1 MRLAIL
7 LSALLLAGAATADD
21 APPPIR
27 SFDIPTLE
35 KLAHDM
41 YAQDQEAWKATD
53 VLLAAHSESELHAGK
68 IHGWIVETVSG
79 NDVVRFIHDGDAGP
93 EFAYDATFTGP
104 GAPALSTPSNRA
116 LSGEERAQY
125 DARVLAL
132 KNASKLCSDVL
143 NTVALEDPERG
154 GWVVWAM
161 SATRTDPNVMI
172 LGGHTRFMISADGK
186 TILRKDALTHDC
198 VNLPKADPSKGTPA
212 GVMITQVVSLV
223 PVETLLFATLTYHE
237 PLLVGTLDGKA
248 WKVDAGRI
256 ASIDMD
262 MPGVDGFA
270 ARALMGLNET
280 CFTIGET
287 PDKKYRDAPTGGV
300 IAATEHDPTFAVP
313 AIANGDK
320 PVSILCNRADLIPAP
335 NDYKVLA
342 AGLTLSIH
350 DEGIGH
356 PSRILV
362 LEMVNGRL
370 QLRMLDGGDLNDPAL
385 QTRLQ
390 ARLNQMQ
397 TALQAAPAKP

>member
-7 LSALLLAGAATADD
+7 LPALLLAGAATAG

-27 SFDIPTLE
+27 SFDIPILE

-68 IHGWIVETVSG
+68 IHGWIVETVG
-79 NDVVRFIHDGDAGP
+79 ENDIVRFIHDGESGP
-93 EFAYDATFTGP
+93 EFAYDVTFTGQ
-104 GAPALSTPSNRA
+104 GAPTLSTPSNRA
-116 LSGEERAQY
+116 LSAGEQAQY
-125 DARVLAL
+125 DARMLAL
-132 KNASKLCSDVL
+132 KNAGKLCSDVL
-143 NTVALEDPERG
+143 NTVALKDPERG
-154 GWVVWAM
+154 GWLVWAM

-172 LGGHTRFMISADGK
+172 LGGHTRFTISADGK
-186 TILRKDALTHDC
+186 NILQKDALTHDC

-223 PVETLLFATLTYHE
+223 PVETLLFATLTYRE

-248 WKVDAGRI
+248 WKADAGRL
-256 ASIDMD
+256 APIDMD

-270 ARALMGLNET
+270 ARALLGLTET

-287 PDKKYRDAPTGGV
+287 ADKKYRNAPTGGV

-313 AIANGDK
+313 AIASGDK
-320 PVSILCNRADLIPAP
+320 PVSLMCSRADIIPTP

-342 AGLTLSIH
+342 AGLTLFIH
-350 DEGIGH
+350 DNGVGH
-356 PSRILV
+356 PPRTLV
-362 LEMVNGRL
+362 LEMVNG
-370 QLRMLDGGDLNDPAL
+370 QLRIRMLDGGDLNDPAL
-385 QTRLQ
+385 QARLQ

-397 TALQAAPAKP
+397 TALQVASAKP